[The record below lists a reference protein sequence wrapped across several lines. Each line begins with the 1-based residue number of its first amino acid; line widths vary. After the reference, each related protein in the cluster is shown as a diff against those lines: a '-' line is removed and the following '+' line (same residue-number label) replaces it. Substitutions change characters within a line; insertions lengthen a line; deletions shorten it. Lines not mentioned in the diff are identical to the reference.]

1 MNNNETRNSINRFE
15 LEGNVASV
23 GDIYTNKK
31 GKVSLRFE
39 LGQNNKDNSQF
50 VPIIIKGELVN
61 SYGKEIQV
69 GDWISVK
76 GRILSYPKRIEK
88 EVREYNNKTVDILGF
103 EIKDITNQKIY
114 KQNGNIE
121 DIKNKIERER

>member
-50 VPIIIKGELVN
+50 VPIVIKGELVN

-88 EVREYNNKTVDILGF
+88 DGREYNNKTVDILGF

-121 DIKNKIERER
+121 DIKSKNERER

>member
-50 VPIIIKGELVN
+50 VPIVIKGELVN

-76 GRILSYPKRIEK
+76 GRILSYPKKIEK
-88 EVREYNNKTVDILGF
+88 DGREYNNKTVDILGF

-121 DIKNKIERER
+121 DIKNKNERER